1 MEAQK
6 GGDLYTIMMICVVVL
21 QRTAQYCKTIFL
33 QLKKKK
39 RRPSW
44 ETSKQKGLGEDMGTE
59 RKKKVDIERTY
70 LNIMYL

>member
-1 MEAQK
+1 MVGGMEAQK

-39 RRPSW
+39 EDPVGKYQSR
-44 ETSKQKGLGEDMGTE
+44 KGLEWTWGQRG
-59 RKKKVDIERTY
+59 KKKWI
-70 LNIMYL
+70 